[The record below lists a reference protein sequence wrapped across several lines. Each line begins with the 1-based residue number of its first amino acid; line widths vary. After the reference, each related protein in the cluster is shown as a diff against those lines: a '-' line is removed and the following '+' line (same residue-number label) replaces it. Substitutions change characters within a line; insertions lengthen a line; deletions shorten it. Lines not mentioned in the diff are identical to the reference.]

1 MDNYL
6 LQFLAIASAHALA
19 VLSPGQDLLLVFQH
33 SLVHK
38 RPKVYYSC
46 IGIGCGITI
55 HTILALSGLGLL
67 LNRYPLANQ
76 IFVLAGAGFLLYLA
90 YGAYRS
96 GKFQFSSA
104 DAGESAMSRL
114 RLWQLGFL
122 TNALNAKAVFFF
134 LSLFSVVITPST
146 PVWLQG
152 FYVIYLSLATALL
165 FMALSWLFT
174 HAAVVA
180 KLEHYSM
187 ALQRGV
193 AAMFVVLAALLLIS
207 LT

>member
-6 LQFLAIASAHALA
+6 LQFLIIASAHALA
-19 VLSPGQDLLLVFQH
+19 VLSPGPDLLLVFQH
-33 SLVHK
+33 SLVYK
-38 RPKVYYSC
+38 RPKVYFSC
-46 IGIGCGITI
+46 IGIGCGIII

-67 LNRYPLANQ
+67 LNRYPIINQ
-76 IFVLAGAGFLLYLA
+76 VFVLAGAAFLLYLA
-90 YGAYRS
+90 YGAYSS
-96 GKFQFSSA
+96 GKLHLSA
-104 DAGESAMSRL
+104 VDEGERNGSGL

-134 LSLFSVVITPST
+134 ISLFSVVITPNT

-152 FYVIYLSLATALL
+152 FYVLYLSLATALL
-165 FMALSWLFT
+165 FVGLSWLFT
-174 HAAVVA
+174 NATVVA
-180 KLEHYSM
+180 ALEHYSR

-193 AAMFVVLAALLLIS
+193 AAMFVILAAMLLLS

>member
-19 VLSPGQDLLLVFQH
+19 VLSPGPDLLLVFQH

-67 LNRYPLANQ
+67 LNRYPVVNQ

-96 GKFQFSSA
+96 GKFQFSAA
-104 DAGESAMSRL
+104 DNSEGNISRL

-122 TNALNAKAVFFF
+122 TNALNAKAVF
-134 LSLFSVVITPST
+134 LFSQPIQRRHNSEHAILVARFLCGLFIISHRAAIRGLILAIHPRRRSCH
-146 PVWLQG
+146 PGALQQG
-152 FYVIYLSLATALL
+152 
-165 FMALSWLFT
+165 
-174 HAAVVA
+174 AAVRR
-180 KLEHYSM
+180 
-187 ALQRGV
+187 RGDV
-193 AAMFVVLAALLLIS
+193 RNIGGSA
-207 LT
+207 TH